1 MSHQFGNL
9 CYHIEKICEKRD
21 PCFQGRGGGVMS
33 GENVWGKMSGEIVG
47 GGGGGGGGEGEE
59 YRDSKNQFSFIRKT

>member
-21 PCFQGRGGGVMS
+21 PCFQGRGGVMLE
-33 GENVWGKMSGEIVG
+33 ENVWWKMSGEIVGG